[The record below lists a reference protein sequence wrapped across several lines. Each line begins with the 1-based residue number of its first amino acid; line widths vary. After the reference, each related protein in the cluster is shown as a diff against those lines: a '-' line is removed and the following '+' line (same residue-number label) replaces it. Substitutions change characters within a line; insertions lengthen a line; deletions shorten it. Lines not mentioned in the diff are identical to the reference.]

1 MKYNP
6 LVHHRRSIRLKGY
19 DYAQPG
25 AYFITFCTFGREHF
39 LGEIRNGEMSL
50 SEIGEIVKQ
59 EWLRTPTIRSNVE
72 LDEFVVMP
80 DHFHGIII
88 LHAERNGEHEQDSSC
103 GGELQFAPTVTPFR
117 SPSKTIGAI
126 IRGFKAAVTKR
137 ANELRKTPGLPLWQ
151 RNYYE
156 HIIRDQMELDR
167 IREYILLNPAKWMDE
182 EENRDK
188 IAATPRRKD
197 GAGKDSDTAADR
209 GNGQTDRHT
218 CA

>member
-88 LHAERNGEHEQDSSC
+88 LHAERNGEHEQDSNC
-103 GGELQFAPTVTPFR
+103 GGKLQFAPTMTPFR

-126 IRGFKAAVTKR
+126 IRGFKAAATKR
-137 ANELRKTPGLPLWQ
+137 ANELRKTPGLLLWQ

-156 HIIRDQMELDR
+156 HIIRDEIELTR
-167 IREYILLNPAKWMDE
+167 IREYISLNPAKWMEDE
-182 EENRDK
+182 VNLDT
-188 IAATPRRKD
+188 IAGTSHPEDRAGED
-197 GAGKDSDTAADR
+197 GDTASNR
-209 GNGQTDRHT
+209 GNRQTDRHT
-218 CA
+218 

>member
-6 LVHHRRSIRLKGY
+6 LVHHRRSIRLRGY

-25 AYFITFCTFGREHF
+25 EYFITSCTSGREHLF
-39 LGEIRNGEMSL
+39 GEIENGIMKL
-50 SEIGEIVKQ
+50 SELGRIVTE

-72 LDEFVVMP
+72 LDEFIVMP
-80 DHFHGIII
+80 DHFHGIID

-126 IRGFKAAVTKR
+126 IRGFKAAATKR

-182 EENRDK
+182 EEIK
-188 IAATPRRKD
+188 VVE
-197 GAGKDSDTAADR
+197 GKT
-209 GNGQTDRHT
+209 
-218 CA
+218 

>member
-6 LVHHRRSIRLKGY
+6 LVHHRRSIRFRGY

-25 AYFITFCTFGREHF
+25 EYFVTFCTFGRERLF
-39 LGEIRNGEMSL
+39 GEIKNGEMRL
-50 SEIGEIVKQ
+50 SYIGEIVQ
-59 EWLRTPTIRSNVE
+59 AEWLRTPTIRPNVE

-88 LHAERNGEHEQDSSC
+88 LHAERNGEHGQSSNC
-103 GGELQFAPTVTPFR
+103 GGELQFAPTMTPFR

-126 IRGFKAAVTKR
+126 IRGFKAAATKR
-137 ANELRKTPGLPLWQ
+137 TNELRRTSGLPLWQ

-167 IREYILLNPAKWMDE
+167 IREYIRLNPVKW
-182 EENRDK
+182 
-188 IAATPRRKD
+188 TPD
-197 GAGKDSDTAADR
+197 
-209 GNGQTDRHT
+209 
-218 CA
+218 